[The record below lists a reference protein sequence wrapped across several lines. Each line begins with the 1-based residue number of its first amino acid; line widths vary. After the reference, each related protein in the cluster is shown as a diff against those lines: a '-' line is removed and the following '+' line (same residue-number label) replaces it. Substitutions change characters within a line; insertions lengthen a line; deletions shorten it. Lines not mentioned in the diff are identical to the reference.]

1 MYLSNP
7 AKSFLITIPI
17 FISTLGCGFVGSGS
31 NNAPRVIETPA
42 SSIPF
47 KTKEPESFQ
56 CEILEKAGDVVRRKR
71 LAKKGNWRRIDFD
84 LGEPAHRAVLQTDKE
99 YVIDIGRRI
108 YAETAQQAPSQDQFS
123 DLTREL
129 LNTGQR
135 AEFEEI
141 GREGTII
148 RYTVRLSDSGSSEI
162 VVHFDESVG
171 LPVKQEFFSTIGGE
185 RRLGFIVEIVNFRT
199 HPDLG
204 LFSVPAEYK
213 RVSVNEILAE
223 R

>member
-1 MYLSNP
+1 M
-7 AKSFLITIPI
+7 
-17 FISTLGCGFVGSGS
+17 
-31 NNAPRVIETPA
+31 
-42 SSIPF
+42 
-47 KTKEPESFQ
+47 
-56 CEILEKAGDVVRRKR
+56 RRKR

-84 LGEPAHRAVLQTDKE
+84 LGEPAHRAVLQTDRE

-108 YAETAQQAPSQDQFS
+108 YAETAQQAAGQDQFS

-129 LNTGQR
+129 LNADQR

-162 VVHFDESVG
+162 VVHFDESIG

-185 RRLGFIVEIVNFRT
+185 RTLGFTVEIVNFRT
-199 HPDLG
+199 QPDLG

-213 RVSVNEILAE
+213 KVSVNEILAE